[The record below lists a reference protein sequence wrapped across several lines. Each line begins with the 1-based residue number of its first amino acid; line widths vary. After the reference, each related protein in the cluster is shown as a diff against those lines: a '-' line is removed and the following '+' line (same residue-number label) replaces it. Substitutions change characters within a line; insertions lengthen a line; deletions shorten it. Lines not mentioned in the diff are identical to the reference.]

1 MLPAVGH
8 GADLLYPAGVVG
20 RYDRH
25 VRIPLGELLA
35 AGGAAHHTDGGDLVV
50 LGAGGEESTHRG
62 VGGVVDDE
70 TVEADREVLL
80 GGAVQQYSGQR
91 IAHHLGSDV
100 VADRVRHRYREFG
113 GDVDELRP
121 GSWVGEHGD
130 AGANH
135 RCADP
140 GAGRNHDSGGFK
152 PSHSTLARCGWDEGD
167 ADEVTRVN
175 REGANLYL
183 DLSGTRSR
191 WIGDFGGR

>member
-50 LGAGGEESTHRG
+50 
-62 VGGVVDDE
+62 
-70 TVEADREVLL
+70 L

-130 AGANH
+130 AGANR